1 MEKKLS
7 NLFFKNLLIERN
19 LIPLIINQA
28 LFNGKDYI
36 KNEDLLDIDIA
47 FIKEEIEI
55 MSNKIQNFDLI
66 VKRFANQI
74 FLLVIAK
81 YQSDIDQD
89 ILKIYERLCYES
101 IATKITLITLSDDK
115 FKNLQPNVYTF
126 VIIHSEPKKQ
136 LYN

>member
-89 ILKIYERLCYES
+89 ILKIYERFCYES
-101 IATKITLITLSDDK
+101 IATKIILSDDK